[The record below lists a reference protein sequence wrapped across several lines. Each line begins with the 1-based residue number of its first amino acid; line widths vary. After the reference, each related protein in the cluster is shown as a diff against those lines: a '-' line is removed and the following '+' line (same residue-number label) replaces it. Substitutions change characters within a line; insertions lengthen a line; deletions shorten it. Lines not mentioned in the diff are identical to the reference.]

1 MVDLD
6 GVESVRPR
14 CKQLFDH
21 VASGNSKFFSLD
33 LSKLDTCAEL
43 VKRVMD
49 ERYGD
54 KPVPYHSRLRHFPA
68 DILTTI
74 DHKEVAVTGRR
85 YFDLVTV
92 SVLLD
97 AGAGH
102 SWKYAH
108 KGLTYTR
115 SEGLGVASLVMFID
129 GFFSSE
135 PTTDPF
141 RVDASRLVTITAK
154 ELEDV
159 LQVSPTNPLLGLTG
173 RLNLLKSLG
182 NRLYEVGFSR
192 PCALLATM
200 GSVIDLRVVWKSFFS
215 VLAPL
220 WPRKDRWVHSGLDLE
235 ISFHKLMQ
243 WLFYSYVEVF
253 ERICNFQV
261 EGKDIQTGLP
271 EYRNGGLFVDLEI
284 LTLKSPQAAPAD
296 VGSDLIIEWRACT
309 VVLLDILR
317 EKKFPGLPLSCL
329 LEGGTWVAGRRAAAA
344 ARPDTAD
351 SPILVNLD
359 GTVF

>member
-21 VASGNSKFFSLD
+21 VASGDSKYFSLD
-33 LSKLDTCAEL
+33 LARLDVCADL

-54 KPVPYHSRLRHFPA
+54 KPVPYHSRLRHFPGE
-68 DILTTI
+68 ILTKI
-74 DHKEVAVTGRR
+74 DHADVTVKGKR

-102 SWKYAH
+102 SWKYQH
-108 KGLTYTR
+108 EGITYTR
-115 SEGLGVASLVMFID
+115 SEGLGVASLVMFIN
-129 GFFSSE
+129 GFFSSD
-135 PTTDPF
+135 PKTDPL
-141 RVDASRLVTITAK
+141 RVDASRLVTITES
-154 ELEDV
+154 ELEQA
-159 LQVSPTNPLLGLTG
+159 LQVSDSNPLLGLTG
-173 RLNLLKSLG
+173 RLNLLKCLG
-182 NRLYEVGFSR
+182 LRLADVGFAR
-192 PCALLATM
+192 PCALLASLGTK
-200 GSVIDLRVVWKSFFS
+200 IDLRTVWKSYFAI
-215 VLAPL
+215 LAPL

-235 ISFHKLMQ
+235 IPFHKLLQ

-284 LTLKSPQAAPAD
+284 LSLKTPQSEPAD

-309 VVLLDILR
+309 VVLLDLLR

-344 ARPDTAD
+344 ARPATAD